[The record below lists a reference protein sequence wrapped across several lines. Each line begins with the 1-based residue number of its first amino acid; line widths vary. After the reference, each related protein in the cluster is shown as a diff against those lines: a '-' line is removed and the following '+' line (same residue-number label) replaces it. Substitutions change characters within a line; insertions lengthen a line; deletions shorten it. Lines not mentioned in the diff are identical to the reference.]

1 MKTGKVYLEYK
12 INLCTYLEKN
22 QSKFVKLTRDMEKI
36 IILFVAFKRIIR
48 KISAVFKTSLNL
60 FAF

>member
-1 MKTGKVYLEYK
+1 MHIFGKK
-12 INLCTYLEKN
+12 
-22 QSKFVKLTRDMEKI
+22 QPKFVKLTWDMEKT
-36 IILFVAFKRIIR
+36 IILFVAFKRIIG